1 MLGLFW
7 TYAVGRRCCVGVG
20 SDSSVVVVNKFVAP
34 VAVVRASVA
43 YPKAGQEA
51 STCFS
56 LPSGVTQGVF
66 GFLRKT

>member
-1 MLGLFW
+1 MLGLFL
-7 TYAVGRRCCVGVG
+7 TYAVGRRCCVGSG
-20 SDSSVVVVNKFVAP
+20 SDSNVVVINKFVAT

-51 STCFS
+51 SKCFS

-66 GFLRKT
+66 GFPRRT